1 MFETKVNNGPGVRQV
16 GTLIMYECIIE
27 LKNMGQDFLFDDQ

>member
-1 MFETKVNNGPGVRQV
+1 MFETKGNNGVRPF